1 MFGYIVPAFSA
12 LSEEQKAS
20 YRGYYCGL
28 CGALAETTGKP
39 GRLTLSNDLTFVYL
53 LLDSLYEPAYDEKR
67 VHCPVHPV
75 KKQTVITS
83 AVSGYCADMNL
94 LLTWYKLAD
103 QYEDDGNRFAR
114 LTGRKMDGLIGEITR
129 RHPERSLAIGKA
141 VHEINAL
148 EKQITASQQRPDDLD
163 RLCNLTGEILAQL
176 CLYKE
181 NDPWGDLLRGLGSS
195 LGRFI
200 YLMDAYDDL
209 KKDISRKRF
218 NPLIPY
224 MSRPD
229 LDAFTHDTLN
239 IFASEAAGCLET
251 LPLEKNLDILRNIV
265 YSGIWQ
271 RWAAVHSAAGKEKTH
286 DE

>member
-12 LSEEQKAS
+12 LSDEQKAS

-28 CGALAETTGKP
+28 CDALSVITGRP
-39 GRLTLSNDLTFVYL
+39 GRLTLSNDLTFIYL
-53 LLDSLYEPAYDEKR
+53 LLDSLYEPETDEKLLR
-67 VHCPVHPV
+67 CPVHPV
-75 KKQTVITS
+75 KKQRVITS

-94 LLTWYKLAD
+94 LLTRYKLAD
-103 QYEDDGNRFAR
+103 QYEDDGSRIAR
-114 LTGRKMDGLIGEITR
+114 AIGRKMDDLITEITT
-129 RHPERSLAIGKA
+129 RHPAQSAAIGNA

-148 EKQITASQQRPDDLD
+148 EKQITASRQKPDDLD

-181 NDPWGDLLRGLGSS
+181 DDPWTGLLRGLGSS

-229 LDAFTHDTLN
+229 FDTFTHDTLN
-239 IFASEAAGCLET
+239 MFASEAAECLET
-251 LPLEKNLDILRNIV
+251 LPLVKNLDILRNIV

-271 RWAAVHSAAGKEKTH
+271 RWAALHSAAGKEKMH